1 MKTDSEVQR
10 EHFNLISSKYLNS
23 RKNKNHLAY
32 KEIWWNNILDF
43 LLANYS
49 FDEKNNSLEAMC
61 GLAEGSN
68 LLRKAYPKLKLFAF
82 DYSDEMVLAAQQE
95 NVGFEKI
102 FQADVINF
110 SEKNKYDIVIIL
122 GGLHHVPNF
131 VDKVLTNIYQSLRK
145 DGIFINLEP
154 THNNFLF
161 KYIRES
167 VYKKNSLFEENT
179 ERGFTLSEY
188 NEKLVNAGFRLKK
201 QFFPG
206 LIGYILYYNPDA
218 FPFLNIGT
226 SLIAKI
232 FSKLDWFLGNTI
244 IGRKFSFATWSIAY
258 KK

>member
-10 EHFNLISSKYLNS
+10 EHFNSISSRYLNS

-32 KEIWWNNILDF
+32 KEVWWDNLLKY

-49 FDEKNNSLEAMC
+49 FNDQHNLLEAMC

-68 LLRKAYPKLKLFAF
+68 LLRKAYPNIKLYAF
-82 DYSDEMVLAAQQE
+82 DYSDEMVFAALRE
-95 NVGFEKI
+95 NIGFESI
-102 FQADVINF
+102 FQADIVNF
-110 SEKNKYDIVIIL
+110 SEKEKYDIIIIL

-131 VDKVLTNIYQSLRK
+131 VDKALSNIYQALRK

-167 VYKKNSLFEENT
+167 IYKKNSLFEENT
-179 ERGFTLSEY
+179 ERGFTLDEY
-188 NEKLVNAGFRLKK
+188 NQKLSDAGFSIKK

-206 LIGYILYYNPDA
+206 LLGYVL
-218 FPFLNIGT
+218 
-226 SLIAKI
+226 K
-232 FSKLDWFLGNTI
+232 K
-244 IGRKFSFATWSIAY
+244 RKSHRGV
-258 KK
+258 